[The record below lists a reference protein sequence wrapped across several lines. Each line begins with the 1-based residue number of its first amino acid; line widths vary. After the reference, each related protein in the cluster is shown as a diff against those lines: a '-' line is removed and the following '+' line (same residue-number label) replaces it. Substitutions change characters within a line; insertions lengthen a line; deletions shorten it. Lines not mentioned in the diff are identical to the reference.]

1 MTAPFENATG
11 KGLRVAVIDSGVN
24 PAHPHISAVAGGR
37 AVGVKPDAVTD
48 PSYLDKLGHGTAVMA
63 AIQEKAPASAYSA
76 VRVFH
81 TALKTTGATLV
92 EAIDW
97 CTDEGFDVVNLSLGS
112 TNPAHQPR
120 FGAAAARADAAGTLL
135 VSAREIDGTLCYP
148 GALPTVFSVALDW
161 EWPRESFRLEEVDG
175 APVYYASGYPR
186 PAPGIPPQR
195 NLYGISFAVANM
207 TGIVVRAAEAD
218 GGARAGRGARVA
230 RALAE
235 EFRRLEDQRR

>member
-24 PAHPHISAVAGGR
+24 PSHPHILSVAGGR

-48 PSYLDKLGHGTAVMA
+48 PSYLDKLSHGTAVMA
-63 AIQEKAPASAYSA
+63 AIQEKAPAADYSA

-112 TNPAHQPR
+112 TNAAHQTR
-120 FGAAAARADAAGTLL
+120 FGAAAARAEAAGTLL

-148 GALPTVFSVALDW
+148 GSLSAVFSVALDW
-161 EWPRESFRLEEVDG
+161 EWPRESFRLEDIDG

-207 TGIVVRAAEAD
+207 TGIVVRAAEAV

-230 RALAE
+230 GALAE
-235 EFRRLEDQRR
+235 EFRRREGLAR